1 VNSIAEKALN
11 AYGGREVW
19 TESKRIE
26 AEVSVHGLAFT
37 LKRRPFFKHA
47 KIAMD
52 IARPYSRLTP
62 IGKEA
67 GITGVLD
74 GHDVRLE
81 DQHGEI
87 ISERKDARSYF
98 PAGRRLL
105 YWDDLDMAYFANY
118 AFWNYFTLPAL
129 LMRTDIQ
136 WTEIEPGWLE
146 AIFPDEIPTHNTKQ
160 RFRFDRETGLLVQH
174 DYTAEIISKLATA
187 AHVIHEH
194 MQGAQATYPS
204 RRIVTP
210 RAPSGKALRGPT
222 LIGITVHDF
231 HLQDS

>member
-1 VNSIAEKALN
+1 MNSIAEKALN

-160 RFRFDRETGLLVQH
+160 RFRFARAARLYCRNHQQAGNRCPCHSRAYAGSAGNLPLQTDRNPTRPERQ
-174 DYTAEIISKLATA
+174 SLARTNVDRHHCA
-187 AHVIHEH
+187 
-194 MQGAQATYPS
+194 
-204 RRIVTP
+204 
-210 RAPSGKALRGPT
+210 
-222 LIGITVHDF
+222 
-231 HLQDS
+231 